1 MKVPIYYNKWWIGA
15 RKAIT
20 FFVVGHFP
28 FLIFKYDDFDRQP
41 TPRADGACTHEWLAS
56 TRDDVLCICSKC
68 GAETPRHLS

>member
-20 FFVVGHFP
+20 FMIVSYFP

-41 TPRADGACTHEWLAS
+41 TKRAADTSAKEFHGDL
-56 TRDDVLCICSKC
+56 
-68 GAETPRHLS
+68 HLH